1 MGERVKT
8 VNVLKLISR
17 AIDNI
22 IDKIGVVLSFG
33 ALVILAVITFEVFSR
48 RFFNSPTI
56 WAYETITMV
65 FAAYVVLICAYGLQ
79 KGSFVCVDLFSAKFP
94 PITGN
99 IITLVTYGIFFFPF
113 VGGIMKTSWDF
124 FYKSITTNELSW
136 SQWSPIVWPV
146 KLALFIGLLMLLAQ
160 GISEIIKAVVQIQE
174 ELRDRK
180 KGLNEL
186 EKA

>member
-1 MGERVKT
+1 
-8 VNVLKLISR
+8 
-17 AIDNI
+17 
-22 IDKIGVVLSFG
+22 
-33 ALVILAVITFEVFSR
+33 
-48 RFFNSPTI
+48 
-56 WAYETITMV
+56 
-65 FAAYVVLICAYGLQ
+65 
-79 KGSFVCVDLFSAKFP
+79 
-94 PITGN
+94 
-99 IITLVTYGIFFFPF
+99 
-113 VGGIMKTSWDF
+113 MKTSWDF

-146 KLALFIGLLMLLAQ
+146 KLTLFIGLLMLLAQ

>member
-1 MGERVKT
+1 M
-8 VNVLKLISR
+8 NVLKLISR
-17 AIDNI
+17 GIDNI
-22 IDKIGVVLSFG
+22 IDKIGTVLSFG

-79 KGSFVCVDLFSAKFP
+79 KGSFVCVDLFSARFSP
-94 PITGN
+94 LAGN

-113 VGGIMKTSWDF
+113 VGGIMKTSWAF
-124 FYKSITTNELSW
+124 FYKSITTNEFSW

-160 GISEIIKAVVQIQE
+160 GISEIIKAVVIIQD

-180 KGLNEL
+180 KRLNDL